1 MIKNSFNELILIKK
15 IITWLLGPGTDKP
28 EVNTLNYLEQ
38 VANGVVKCVLV
49 GFAFAT
55 DVEGAMVL
63 EPASILTS
71 SNSLSSFSIVFII

>member
-1 MIKNSFNELILIKK
+1 M
-15 IITWLLGPGTDKP
+15 
-28 EVNTLNYLEQ
+28 
-38 VANGVVKCVLV
+38 VKCILRLCPGGIELNRSPCLKMLFKLGLLVLGAV
-49 GFAFAT
+49 LGAVIGDRCTEAFAT